1 MTDKIISDAGAG
13 RALFLTR
20 VKLTLHAVSMAMWAG
35 ALPGFLL
42 PLVLWIS
49 SLAPH
54 DVDLL
59 KARVMSHVVST
70 TTARKWD
77 IRDED
82 GVRRV
87 LTVVRDDGV
96 PVQLLTPHQFRVV
109 SANLSPRVAMFGRV
123 LLVCCACAVV
133 GYALVWWSLSRLGRK
148 ARENKRLDGGL
159 DVVTPTELA
168 KLVKK
173 EGPGPYKILDIPL
186 PKQAP
191 MQGILFAGAPGTG
204 KSLGQHDLMQQVF
217 ARRKKCVIYDPTGE
231 YFKAYFRPE
240 KDIFFNPA
248 IKGTVPWS
256 LFAELENTYDSNTL
270 AEAFLPKKGGVV
282 HGASAFFEDAAR
294 ALFSVILLRLA
305 QRGAQYTRI
314 IAEAILD
321 MPEDELELLIQKS
334 VASSAVGGDSKGQRQ
349 GVISSISIYLDGIAA
364 VPDGNWSL
372 REFYE
377 RDDDTRFFI
386 VGTDDTQAMFL
397 PLFRLILTVAFGII
411 AAKQEVVHED
421 KYWFF
426 LDEVAKLG
434 DIKLDEVQAQLR
446 KYGVCVAA
454 AIQADKQFVT
464 SMGPDRGATV
474 MNCFGT
480 AALLRAVEPDLAE
493 RIAKRL
499 GRQEV
504 AVVSKG
510 QALAVTDWRD
520 GGSLNQGEQER
531 WVVMPTNITR
541 MKDCT
546 AYVRLPC
553 DYPPAFVDY
562 RNWLPKW
569 YRPWARADRFKPKQ
583 DMPPRDDRFKVIRAQ
598 DQDALASVRAEAEA
612 ARQAAAKA
620 AEEAKAAVEKT
631 GVWVVKDLE
640 TGELV
645 PAEASESAPSTAPK
659 SSAQE
664 NQVVSAEASSAG
676 GLFP

>member
-1 MTDKIISDAGAG
+1 MTEKIISDAGAG

-35 ALPGFLL
+35 ALPGFLV
-42 PLVLWIS
+42 PLALWLG

-59 KARVMSHVVST
+59 KARVMSHVVSASV
-70 TTARKWD
+70 ARKWD
-77 IRDED
+77 IRDES
-82 GVRRV
+82 GVRQV
-87 LTVVRDDGV
+87 LTVIRDDGV
-96 PVQLLTPHQFRVV
+96 PVQLLTPHQFRAV
-109 SANLSPRVAMFGRV
+109 SENLSPRAAMLGRV
-123 LLVCCACAVV
+123 LLACFLCAVI

-159 DVVTPTELA
+159 DVVKPAELA
-168 KLVKK
+168 KQVRK
-173 EGPGPYKILDIPL
+173 EGAGPYKILDIPL

-204 KSLGQHDLMQQVF
+204 KSLGQHDLLQQVL

-231 YFKAYFRPE
+231 YFKAYFRPG
-240 KDIFFNPA
+240 KDFFFNPA
-248 IKGTVPWS
+248 IAGTVPWS
-256 LFAELENTYDSNTL
+256 IFAELENTYDSNTL
-270 AEAFLPKKGGVV
+270 AEAFLPRKGGVV

-349 GVISSISIYLDGIAA
+349 GVISSIAIYLDGIAA
-364 VPDGNWSL
+364 VPDGTWSL
-372 REFYE
+372 REFFDRE
-377 RDDDTRFFI
+377 DDSRFFI

-397 PLFRLILTVAFGII
+397 PLYRLVLTVAFGII
-411 AAKQEVVHED
+411 AAKQEVVHDD

-446 KYGVCVAA
+446 KYGVCVSAV
-454 AIQADKQFVT
+454 IQADKQFVT
-464 SMGPDRGATV
+464 SMGPERGATV

-480 AALLRAVEPDLAE
+480 AAILRAVEPDLAE
-493 RIAKRL
+493 RMAKRL
-499 GRQEV
+499 GRQER
-504 AVVSKG
+504 AIVSKG

-520 GGSLNQGEQER
+520 GGSLNQGEQEK
-531 WVVMPTNITR
+531 WVVMPSNITR

-546 AYVRLPC
+546 AFVRLPG
-553 DYPPAFVDY
+553 DYPPAFVNY
-562 RNWLPKW
+562 QYWLPTW
-569 YRPWARADRFKPKQ
+569 YRPRARADRFKAIQ
-583 DMPPRDDRFKVIRAQ
+583 EMPPRDDRFKVIRAK

-612 ARQAAAKA
+612 ARLAAAAAAEQAKA
-620 AEEAKAAVEKT
+620 AIEKT
-631 GVWVVKDLE
+631 GVWVVKDLD
-640 TGELV
+640 TGELT
-645 PAEASESAPSTAPK
+645 PADGGESAPPHRSTPTVAVEESAAAEV
-659 SSAQE
+659 SSE
-664 NQVVSAEASSAG
+664 G

>member
-1 MTDKIISDAGAG
+1 
-13 RALFLTR
+13 
-20 VKLTLHAVSMAMWAG
+20 
-35 ALPGFLL
+35 
-42 PLVLWIS
+42 
-49 SLAPH
+49 
-54 DVDLL
+54 
-59 KARVMSHVVST
+59 
-70 TTARKWD
+70 
-77 IRDED
+77 
-82 GVRRV
+82 
-87 LTVVRDDGV
+87 
-96 PVQLLTPHQFRVV
+96 
-109 SANLSPRVAMFGRV
+109 
-123 LLVCCACAVV
+123 
-133 GYALVWWSLSRLGRK
+133 
-148 ARENKRLDGGL
+148 
-159 DVVTPTELA
+159 
-168 KLVKK
+168 
-173 EGPGPYKILDIPL
+173 
-186 PKQAP
+186 
-191 MQGILFAGAPGTG
+191 
-204 KSLGQHDLMQQVF
+204 
-217 ARRKKCVIYDPTGE
+217 
-231 YFKAYFRPE
+231 
-240 KDIFFNPA
+240 
-248 IKGTVPWS
+248 
-256 LFAELENTYDSNTL
+256 
-270 AEAFLPKKGGVV
+270 
-282 HGASAFFEDAAR
+282 
-294 ALFSVILLRLA
+294 
-305 QRGAQYTRI
+305 
-314 IAEAILD
+314 
-321 MPEDELELLIQKS
+321 
-334 VASSAVGGDSKGQRQ
+334 
-349 GVISSISIYLDGIAA
+349 
-364 VPDGNWSL
+364 
-372 REFYE
+372 
-377 RDDDTRFFI
+377 
-386 VGTDDTQAMFL
+386 L

-546 AYVRLPC
+546 AYVRLPG